1 MPRTNLVFA
10 VTILLLGAALAYA
23 LVRPTPSELDE
34 AAVRAIVDEAL
45 AAPASSASESAIRSI
60 VADILTERETPAQ
73 SGAELDPATLNP
85 LIESYLL
92 ENPSIL
98 QRVSDALRAE
108 VRAAEIAQTTEAL
121 AAAQSQI
128 YDDPANVVLGNPQG
142 DVTLVELFDYNC
154 TYCRSAMPD
163 MATLLADDPNL
174 RVILKE
180 FPILSEDSDAA
191 ARVGVL
197 VARAGADYWAFHE
210 RLFAGRGQVNLDAA
224 LKAAQE
230 LGLDPAGLRLEI
242 ETPGVSDVIRR
253 NHDLARALN
262 ISGTPTYI
270 IGDEII
276 PGAIGLEGLR
286 ARIANMR
293 ACGKTSC
300 DDAEASNG

>member
-1 MPRTNLVFA
+1 MPRTNLVLA
-10 VTILLLGAALAYA
+10 ITILLLGAALAYA
-23 LVRPTPSELDE
+23 LTRPTPSGIDE

-45 AAPASSASESAIRSI
+45 APPARPASELAIRTI
-60 VADILTERETPAQ
+60 VADILAEREPLPQ
-73 SGAELDPATLNP
+73 SGAALDPATLNP

-108 VRAAEIAQTTEAL
+108 AQAAETAQTKAAL
-121 AAAQSQI
+121 AAMQSQI
-128 YDDPANVVLGNPQG
+128 YDDPANVVLGNPEG

-174 RVILKE
+174 KVVLKE
-180 FPILSEDSDAA
+180 FPILSKDSDDA

-210 RLFAGRGQVNLDAA
+210 RLFTGRGQVNMDAA

-230 LGLDPAGLRLEI
+230 LGLNPISLRLEL
-242 ETPGVSDVIRR
+242 ETPAVTEVINR

-262 ISGTPTYI
+262 VSGTPTYI

-276 PGAIGLEGLR
+276 PGAIGLEQLR
-286 ARIANMR
+286 NRIANMR
-293 ACGKTSC
+293 ACGETSC
-300 DDAEASNG
+300 DGAEASKG